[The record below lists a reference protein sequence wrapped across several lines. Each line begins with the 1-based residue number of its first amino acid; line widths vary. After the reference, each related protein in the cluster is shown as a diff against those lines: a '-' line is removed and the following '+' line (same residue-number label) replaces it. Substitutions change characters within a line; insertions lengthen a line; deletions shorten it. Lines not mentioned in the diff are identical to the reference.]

1 MNQPVFPQH
10 LTESAKRR
18 AASLPAPIFLRIEPD
33 YLSAILKT
41 RFDRFEAHCG
51 IQGLMRLTPDPGIEL
66 LAIHAKKIRTGQFR
80 LFIQQLKQEFR
91 FISIWHIDNP
101 FLPSVLKRYGFD
113 PEVIVDEFGDPM
125 TGMRWDA
132 HPKTPEK

>member
-1 MNQPVFPQH
+1 MIA
-10 LTESAKRR
+10 TR
-18 AASLPAPIFLRIEPD
+18 IFKHIEPD
-33 YLSAILKT
+33 YISAILHT
-41 RFDRFEAHCG
+41 RFDRFESTSG

-80 LFIQQLKQEFR
+80 LFIQQLKQGYR

-101 FLPSVLKRYGFD
+101 WLENVLARYGFLR
-113 PEVIVDEFGDPM
+113 ERIVDEFGDPL

-132 HPKTPEK
+132 VDNLAVKRIV